1 MIHSA
6 ATSRLLLRR
15 EETRNGASPAVMFV
29 AVREKVA
36 DMCRDIRSSA
46 LSGPVLWSLL
56 LMRHLIPASF
66 IALAASSIA
75 FAGVVDVVT
84 FTNRAEWRDSAT
96 DPDMALFP
104 ANWDIRF
111 RTDNMI
117 DVPIVLG
124 VASGGNGWSSWT
136 ATSSS
141 GEMVST
147 GNGIYSTPA
156 GSSIILDFTGPVGP
170 DNGGLRGIGG
180 GFQFFD
186 SEGVFVPGKIWLK
199 LSNGTSIFK
208 NFNNDSAFAGF
219 WLTDP
224 TLTITGL
231 TIEPAGAAAAANFVG
246 IDTLYLGYAGAP
258 VPAPGAIALL
268 GAAGLIATRRRR

>member
-1 MIHSA
+1 
-6 ATSRLLLRR
+6 
-15 EETRNGASPAVMFV
+15 
-29 AVREKVA
+29 
-36 DMCRDIRSSA
+36 
-46 LSGPVLWSLL
+46 
-56 LMRHLIPASF
+56 MRHLIPASF

-96 DPDMALFP
+96 DPNMALFP

-147 GNGIYSTPA
+147 GNGIYSTPV
-156 GSSIILDFTGPVGP
+156 GSSIILDFTNPVGP

-246 IDTLYLGYAGAP
+246 IDTLYLGYAG

-268 GAAGLIATRRRR
+268 GAAGIVATRRRR

>member
-1 MIHSA
+1 
-6 ATSRLLLRR
+6 
-15 EETRNGASPAVMFV
+15 
-29 AVREKVA
+29 
-36 DMCRDIRSSA
+36 
-46 LSGPVLWSLL
+46 
-56 LMRHLIPASF
+56 MRHLIPASF

-84 FTNRAEWRDSAT
+84 FTNRLEWRDSAT

-117 DVPIVLG
+117 DVPIVGG

-141 GEMVST
+141 GAMMST
-147 GNGIYSTPA
+147 GTGIYSTPA
-156 GSSIILDFTGPVGP
+156 GSSIILEFTGPIGP

-186 SEGVFVPGKIWLK
+186 AAGAFVPGKIWLK
-199 LSNGTSIFK
+199 LSNGTSIFR
-208 NFNNDSAFAGF
+208 NFNTETAFAGF

-231 TIEPAGAAAAANFVG
+231 TIEPAGTAAATSFVG
-246 IDTLYLGYAGAP
+246 IDTLYLGYAGAS
-258 VPAPGAIALL
+258 VPAPGAITLL
-268 GAAGLIATRRRR
+268 AAAGIVATRRRR

>member
-1 MIHSA
+1 
-6 ATSRLLLRR
+6 
-15 EETRNGASPAVMFV
+15 
-29 AVREKVA
+29 
-36 DMCRDIRSSA
+36 
-46 LSGPVLWSLL
+46 
-56 LMRHLIPASF
+56 MRYLIPASF
-66 IALAASSIA
+66 IVLASSSIA

-84 FTNRAEWRDSAT
+84 FTNRNEWRDAAT

-104 ANWDIRF
+104 ATWEVLF
-111 RTDNMI
+111 RTDNMT
-117 DVPIVLG
+117 DVPIVGG
-124 VASGGNGWSSWT
+124 VATGGTDWSSWT

-147 GNGIYSTPA
+147 GTGIYSTPA
-156 GSSIILDFTGPVGP
+156 GSSIILDFTGPIGP

-186 SEGVFVPGKIWLK
+186 SAGAFVPGKIWLK
-199 LSNGTSIFK
+199 LSNGTSIFR
-208 NFNNDSAFAGF
+208 NFNTETAFAGF

-231 TIEPAGAAAAANFVG
+231 TIEPVGTAAVANFVG
-246 IDTLYLGYAGAP
+246 IDTLYLGFAGAP

>member
-1 MIHSA
+1 
-6 ATSRLLLRR
+6 
-15 EETRNGASPAVMFV
+15 
-29 AVREKVA
+29 
-36 DMCRDIRSSA
+36 
-46 LSGPVLWSLL
+46 
-56 LMRHLIPASF
+56 MRHLISASF
-66 IALAASSIA
+66 IALASSSIA
-75 FAGVVDVVT
+75 SAGVVDVVT
-84 FTNRAEWRDSAT
+84 FTNRNEWRDAAT
-96 DPDMALFP
+96 DPELALFP

-111 RTDNMI
+111 RTDNMTG
-117 DVPIVLG
+117 VTPIGG

-136 ATSSS
+136 ATSSAS
-141 GEMVST
+141 DGEIVST

-180 GFQFFD
+180 GFQFFN
-186 SEGVFVPGKIWLK
+186 SAGEFVPGKIWVK
-199 LSNGTSIFK
+199 LSDGTSIIK
-208 NFNNDSAFAGF
+208 NFNNESAFAGF

-231 TIEPAGAAAAANFVG
+231 TIEPVGTAAVANFVG
-246 IDTLYLGYAGAP
+246 IDTLYLGFAG

>member
-1 MIHSA
+1 
-6 ATSRLLLRR
+6 
-15 EETRNGASPAVMFV
+15 
-29 AVREKVA
+29 
-36 DMCRDIRSSA
+36 
-46 LSGPVLWSLL
+46 
-56 LMRHLIPASF
+56 MRHLIPASF
-66 IALAASSIA
+66 IVLAASSIA
-75 FAGVVDVVT
+75 SAGVVDVVT
-84 FTNRAEWRDSAT
+84 FTNRNEWRDAAT

-104 ANWDIRF
+104 ATWEVLF
-111 RTDNMI
+111 RTDNMTE
-117 DVPIVLG
+117 VQTPGG
-124 VASGGNGWSSWT
+124 VASGGTDWSSWT

-147 GNGIYSTPA
+147 GTGIYSTPA

-199 LSNGTSIFK
+199 LSNGTSIFR
-208 NFNNDSAFAGF
+208 NFNTETAFAGF

-231 TIEPAGAAAAANFVG
+231 TIEPAGTAAAANFVG
-246 IDTLYLGYAGAP
+246 IDTLYLGYAG

>member
-1 MIHSA
+1 
-6 ATSRLLLRR
+6 
-15 EETRNGASPAVMFV
+15 
-29 AVREKVA
+29 
-36 DMCRDIRSSA
+36 
-46 LSGPVLWSLL
+46 
-56 LMRHLIPASF
+56 MRHLIPASF

-84 FTNRAEWRDSAT
+84 FTNRAEWREAPT
-96 DPDMALFP
+96 DLALFP

-111 RTDNMI
+111 RTDNMT
-117 DVPIVLG
+117 DVSIVDG

-136 ATSSS
+136 ATSSG
-141 GEMVST
+141 GEMVNAGT
-147 GNGIYSTPA
+147 GTGIYSTPA
-156 GSSIILDFTGPVGP
+156 GSSIILDFTNPVGP
-170 DNGGLRGIGG
+170 DFGGLRGIGG

-186 SEGVFVPGKIWLK
+186 SAGAFVPGKIWLK
-199 LSNGTSIFK
+199 LSDGTSIVR
-208 NFNNDSAFAGF
+208 NFNTETAFAGF

-231 TIEPAGAAAAANFVG
+231 TIEPAGTAAAANFVG
-246 IDTLYLGYAGAP
+246 IDTLYLGYAG